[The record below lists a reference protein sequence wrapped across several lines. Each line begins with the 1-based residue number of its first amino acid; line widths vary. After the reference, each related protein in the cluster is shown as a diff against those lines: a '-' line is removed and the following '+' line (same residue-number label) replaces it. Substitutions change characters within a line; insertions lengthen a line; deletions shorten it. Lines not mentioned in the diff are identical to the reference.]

1 MLDEEGRIVGG
12 SDDGYLNKI
21 KKIHSVNKRLS
32 FKGPKGSGRTEQN
45 EFWVSHYADHVKYD
59 VTGFVDKNR
68 DILQPDLETLMRSS
82 KNGFISKTLFK
93 IKEEEKTT
101 ETKKS
106 SHRGKGTCIKKLQ
119 KESRCEKTVFFI
131 NQVFSLYIYI
141 SRISKNSLFQITS
154 YICAPFV

>member
-12 SDDGYLNKI
+12 SDEGYLNKI

-106 SHRGKGTCIKKLQ
+106 SHRGKGTCIK
-119 KESRCEKTVFFI
+119 
-131 NQVFSLYIYI
+131 
-141 SRISKNSLFQITS
+141 NSLQEKK
-154 YICAPFV
+154 ADVM